1 MIPQWPGQSMVRDE
15 LGQMPRRRAFAEAH
29 PGTEWDHVGAF
40 HVGHV
45 PYVNEGEEQSIT
57 IKARSWTGLLDA
69 LETYFEEDGPDTG

>member
-1 MIPQWPGQSMVRDE
+1 VV
-15 LGQMPRRRAFAEAH
+15 AFY
-29 PGTEWDHVGAF
+29 
-40 HVGHV
+40 VGHV